1 MKMKKLLINNL
12 KMIKYIN
19 QFCPRQ
25 IPIIIFMAV
34 LRSAQSI
41 MSVLF
46 LKYTIDSIGY
56 NNLQYLMTIIGGFL
70 LLNLLLA
77 VIIILIEQKIIPV
90 NSQIISG
97 KIQLLLFEK
106 AASIDLDCY
115 ENTSYYN
122 KLVIA
127 REQAEKR
134 MIGVMNS
141 LSTIISSLFSIGAF
155 ITLITSIEPLII
167 LFSFLNVALSF
178 VFNTLAIKIQ
188 HKFYNKRMPIE
199 RKMDYVKRVS
209 SLSEFAKELR
219 IYNKFPE
226 LLKNRFNEG
235 QKELILLIN
244 KYSKKYIKVISLQNI
259 IGQTL
264 NAGIIVYLAHRV
276 LTKAISVG
284 DFIALA
290 NGTQQLTSQINI
302 LIKAVPEIYEHGIYI
317 ESFLEFMDYQPKIK
331 NGDKYIKV
339 HDNTNIEF
347 KDVYFKYSNTTS
359 EVLKNI
365 NFTIKS
371 GEKIALVGRNGS
383 GKSTIVKLLTRLYDP
398 TSGSIYIQGSPYQE
412 YNVSSL
418 RNYFG
423 TLFQDFQI
431 FAVSVAE
438 NILMCEIDEKIN
450 DEKRVKEA
458 LNFVELEQKVDNL
471 KFGVYTELTRE
482 FDNNGAIFSGGEYQK
497 VAIARVFNKN
507 SKVIIL
513 DEPSSAL
520 DPISEKELFDKMN
533 ELASDK
539 AVIFVSHR
547 LSNIV
552 NVDKILFLENGEIK
566 ECGTHSELMC
576 INGLYAE
583 MYRIQADKYMQEIT

>member
-167 LFSFLNVALSF
+167 LFSLLNVALSF

>member
-1 MKMKKLLINNL
+1 
-12 KMIKYIN
+12 
-19 QFCPRQ
+19 
-25 IPIIIFMAV
+25 
-34 LRSAQSI
+34 
-41 MSVLF
+41 
-46 LKYTIDSIGY
+46 
-56 NNLQYLMTIIGGFL
+56 
-70 LLNLLLA
+70 
-77 VIIILIEQKIIPV
+77 
-90 NSQIISG
+90 
-97 KIQLLLFEK
+97 
-106 AASIDLDCY
+106 
-115 ENTSYYN
+115 
-122 KLVIA
+122 
-127 REQAEKR
+127 
-134 MIGVMNS
+134 
-141 LSTIISSLFSIGAF
+141 
-155 ITLITSIEPLII
+155 
-167 LFSFLNVALSF
+167 
-178 VFNTLAIKIQ
+178 
-188 HKFYNKRMPIE
+188 
-199 RKMDYVKRVS
+199 
-209 SLSEFAKELR
+209 
-219 IYNKFPE
+219 
-226 LLKNRFNEG
+226 
-235 QKELILLIN
+235 
-244 KYSKKYIKVISLQNI
+244 
-259 IGQTL
+259 
-264 NAGIIVYLAHRV
+264 
-276 LTKAISVG
+276 
-284 DFIALA
+284 
-290 NGTQQLTSQINI
+290 
-302 LIKAVPEIYEHGIYI
+302 
-317 ESFLEFMDYQPKIK
+317 
-331 NGDKYIKV
+331 
-339 HDNTNIEF
+339 
-347 KDVYFKYSNTTS
+347 
-359 EVLKNI
+359 
-365 NFTIKS
+365 
-371 GEKIALVGRNGS
+371 
-383 GKSTIVKLLTRLYDP
+383 LTRLYDP

-576 INGLYAE
+576 MNGLYAE